1 MRAGR
6 SAAARRVLDQ
16 RSPQR
21 PRGHAEQQPPGQPQ
35 YQCGRPSRLFLSPS
49 TLHRQSCW
57 KGFQQECTKGPDPL
71 RRSAP
76 PVGQACPEP
85 TAARSAHH
93 RPTAPWPQTWVP
105 WWAFCLG
112 DPIVHGQWV
121 ASHAWRS
128 PLWGLIPSA
137 SSLPSHHPT
146 LCISGRTPIHL
157 QQPLKDQLPIHGA
170 EFTIGPPLQAGL
182 PQAGF
187 TLREMGD
194 IHGHLCSAG
203 VSLLRIWRRWG
214 RGSRSVGVLMVPVWV
229 GQSPLLLS
237 RRATGQG

>member
-1 MRAGR
+1 MRNSNHPDNLNTNVGVRPGCFSPPAPFTVRAVGRDSNR
-6 SAAARRVLDQ
+6 SAQRVQTRSGDRRPPLARPAPR
-16 RSPQR
+16 QR
-21 PRGHAEQQPPGQPQ
+21 PHDPHI
-35 YQCGRPSRLFLSPS
+35 
-49 TLHRQSCW
+49 T
-57 KGFQQECTKGPDPL
+57 GPLPH
-71 RRSAP
+71 
-76 PVGQACPEP
+76 G
-85 TAARSAHH
+85 H
-93 RPTAPWPQTWVP
+93 RPGCP

-112 DPIVHGQWV
+112 VPIVHGQWV

-137 SSLPSHHPT
+137 SSLPSHLPT